1 MKLKILLP
9 AQVLLEQT
17 VSKITAEAVNGFFTL
32 LPRHIDFVT
41 SLVPSIFTFYSESGE
56 ERFVAVDGGV
66 LVKRGDEVFLSTTR
80 AVQGSDMEQLTELV
94 ERELKVLGENEKK
107 ARSVMVRLESDTL
120 RRFMQLGSER

>member
-1 MKLKILLP
+1 VKLKILLP

-41 SLVPSIFTFYSESGE
+41 SLVPSIFSYYSENGE
-56 ERFVAVDGGV
+56 EQYLAVDGGV
-66 LVKRGDEVFLSTTR
+66 LVKKGDGVFLSTTR
-80 AVQGSDMEQLTELV
+80 AVQGSNMEELTELV
-94 ERELKVLGENEKK
+94 ERELKVLGENDKK
-107 ARSVMVRLESDTL
+107 ARSVMARLESDTL